1 MARRRLPGEVA
12 DGSGSGRGRRL
23 KAIVAIVAAI
33 AIAVVAIG
41 YLGTTYV
48 TYGALSAAPRACW
61 PSDQANTPD
70 GYVMPAGVDP
80 AIAAANLLPAPTEVR
95 FASRDASVPGAVLA
109 GWWIPAAAADAPAVI
124 LVHGIKSC
132 RREANVLVPAGMLHR
147 HGYSVMLIDLRD
159 HGDSGGDDGRFA
171 AGTEEYQDVL
181 GAWDW
186 VAGQGVAPERI
197 GLFGV
202 SFGAASA
209 LVAGGEEPRVA
220 AVWADSA
227 WSDVGRALGYF
238 LEDNGY
244 PSFLVP
250 GAVFW
255 ARVVAGDDLLAR
267 SPIDEVA
274 RYAGRSVAFVHG
286 AADPLL
292 PASMATE
299 LHDRAVATGARAA
312 DVWTVPGA
320 GHTKGV
326 YVDPA
331 GYEAR
336 LITFFGS
343 TIGSGTTD

>member
-1 MARRRLPGEVA
+1 
-12 DGSGSGRGRRL
+12 
-23 KAIVAIVAAI
+23 VAAL
-33 AIAVVAIG
+33 AAVAVVAMAIG
-41 YLGTTYV
+41 YLGMTYM

-70 GYVMPAGVDP
+70 QYAMPAGVDP
-80 AIAAANLLPAPTEVR
+80 AIAVTNRLPAPQEVR
-95 FASRDASVPGAVLA
+95 FASRDPRVPGPVLA
-109 GWWIPAAAADAPAVI
+109 GWWIPAVTAGAPAVI

-159 HGDSGGDDGRFA
+159 HGDSGGDDGHFA
-171 AGTEEYQDVL
+171 AGTNEYLDVL

-186 VAGQGVAPERI
+186 VAAQGVAPERI

-202 SFGAASA
+202 SFGAATA

-255 ARVVAGDDLLAR
+255 AHVVAGDDLLAR

-292 PASMATE
+292 PPSMATE
-299 LHDRAVATGARAA
+299 LHNRAAAAGARVP
-312 DVWTVPGA
+312 DVWLIPGA

-326 YVDPA
+326 YVDPVT
-331 GYEAR
+331 YEAR
-336 LITFFGS
+336 LAAFFEAA
-343 TIGSGTTD
+343 IGPGATG